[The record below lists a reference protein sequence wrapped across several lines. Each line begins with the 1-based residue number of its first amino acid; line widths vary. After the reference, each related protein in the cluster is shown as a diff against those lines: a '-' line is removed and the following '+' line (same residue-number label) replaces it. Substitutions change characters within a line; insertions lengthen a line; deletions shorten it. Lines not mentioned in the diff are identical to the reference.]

1 MTCSNPPII
10 ASARSR
16 SKARCSSTRRWQR
29 RRWSRHPTRNAWSC
43 QRPSSHWLPGMCR
56 IAARRSTFSRERA
69 SGWRRTSGCGGWS
82 FVNCLKRSRGRS
94 GVRNCVNKKRRA
106 GIAASAAWRNSGR
119 RIFPSW
125 RATRRRPAEAERGMY
140 ELNERVGLVTGGGAG
155 IGREIARRF
164 AREGMAVA
172 VLDRDGAEGIAAEI
186 GGLAVTADVTSEEE
200 VSRAVETVLARFSR
214 IDVLVNNAGIAWM
227 GPALE
232 MPLEAL
238 QSMLRVNVEGVF
250 IVCRAVLPHMIARRS
265 GSIVNLASWAGK
277 TGNAFFAGY
286 SASKFAVI
294 GLTQSLAREMAPHGI
309 RVNAICPGIVVD
321 TAMRTA
327 IEAQQR
333 QYRPPETA
341 EREKS
346 IPIGRVSVPEDV
358 ARVAAFLASDESSY
372 MTGESINLSGGLLM
386 D

>member
-1 MTCSNPPII
+1 
-10 ASARSR
+10 
-16 SKARCSSTRRWQR
+16 
-29 RRWSRHPTRNAWSC
+29 
-43 QRPSSHWLPGMCR
+43 
-56 IAARRSTFSRERA
+56 
-69 SGWRRTSGCGGWS
+69 
-82 FVNCLKRSRGRS
+82 
-94 GVRNCVNKKRRA
+94 
-106 GIAASAAWRNSGR
+106 
-119 RIFPSW
+119 
-125 RATRRRPAEAERGMY
+125 MY
-140 ELNERVGLVTGGGAG
+140 ALNERVGLVTGGGAG

-172 VLDRDGAEGIAAEI
+172 VLDRDGAVAESIAAEI
-186 GGLAVTADVTSEEE
+186 GGLAVTADVTSEAE
-200 VSRAVETVLARFSR
+200 VSRAVETVLTRFSR
-214 IDVLVNNAGIAWM
+214 IDVLVNNAGVAWM

-232 MPLEAL
+232 TPLEAL
-238 QSMLRVNVEGVF
+238 HAMLRVNVEGVF
-250 IVCRAVLPHMIARRS
+250 IVSRAVLPHMIARRS
-265 GSIVNLASWAGK
+265 GSIVNLTSWAGK

-333 QYRPPETA
+333 QYGLPETA

>member
-1 MTCSNPPII
+1 MY
-10 ASARSR
+10 A
-16 SKARCSSTRRWQR
+16 
-29 RRWSRHPTRNAWSC
+29 
-43 QRPSSHWLPGMCR
+43 
-56 IAARRSTFSRERA
+56 
-69 SGWRRTSGCGGWS
+69 
-82 FVNCLKRSRGRS
+82 LK
-94 GVRNCVNKKRRA
+94 
-106 GIAASAAWRNSGR
+106 
-119 RIFPSW
+119 
-125 RATRRRPAEAERGMY
+125 
-140 ELNERVGLVTGGGAG
+140 ERVGLVTGGGAG

-172 VLDRDGAEGIAAEI
+172 VLDRDGAAAKGIAAEI
-186 GGLAVTADVTSEEE
+186 GGIAVTADVTSEAE
-200 VSRAVETVLARFSR
+200 VSRAVETVLTRFSR
-214 IDVLVNNAGIAWM
+214 IDVLVNNAGVAWM

-232 MPLEAL
+232 TPLETLHA
-238 QSMLRVNVEGVF
+238 MLRVNVEGVF
-250 IVCRAVLPHMIARRS
+250 IVSCAVLPHMITRRS

-333 QYRPPETA
+333 QYGLPETA